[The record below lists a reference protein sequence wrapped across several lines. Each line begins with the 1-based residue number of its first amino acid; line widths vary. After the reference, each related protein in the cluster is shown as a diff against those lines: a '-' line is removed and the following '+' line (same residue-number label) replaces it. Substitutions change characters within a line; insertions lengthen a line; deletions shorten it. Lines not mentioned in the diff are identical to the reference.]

1 LKHLAVFSLSLL
13 LLLACKKENRLYF
26 PVSEYAKTWIPSN
39 QDSILFVD
47 SSGTDTLYL
56 SYNNYRSYNQ
66 PQAND
71 VTLEELV
78 QQGFSS
84 DSNFIINYLLQ
95 AGVPDSD
102 SLGRP
107 VKTDR
112 LSLTST
118 NTFNELLIS
127 NTALSGSLFYL
138 DSLVMP
144 DSTVVFNVLTDNR
157 DYFMTRMNAIIQ
169 FNSGGTWY
177 YAQ

>member
-1 LKHLAVFSLSLL
+1 MKRLTAIIFLCLIFF
-13 LLLACKKENRLYF
+13 ACKKENRLYF
-26 PVSEYAKTWIPSN
+26 PASEYAKTWIPSN
-39 QDSILFVD
+39 QDSILFID

-66 PQAND
+66 PQPND
-71 VTLEELV
+71 ITLEEV
-78 QQGFSS
+78 AQQGFSS

-102 SLGRP
+102 SLGTP
-107 VKTDR
+107 IKTDR

-127 NTALSGSLFYL
+127 NTALSGSLVYL
-138 DSLVMP
+138 DSLVLP
-144 DSTVVFNVLTDNR
+144 DSTVVFNVLTDNN
-157 DYFMTRMNAIIQ
+157 DYYMTRTNAIIQ
-169 FNSGGTWY
+169 FNSDGIWY